1 MLLACRKIVI
11 VIVEG
16 PSDEEALGVALSHVY
31 DPDTVYV
38 HIMHGDITTRNGV
51 NGNNVVSKIGNEIKG
66 FASSRKYKKT
76 DFKQIIHIV
85 DTDGAFIPDENI
97 IEESGLENNVYE
109 DDGIHT
115 LNVDGIIK
123 RNAQKTENLDRLR
136 RRGSIWDIPYRVYYM
151 SCNLDHVLHNKR
163 NSTNDE
169 KESNAFTFA
178 QMYKD
183 DRDGFLDFICKS
195 EFSVTGDY
203 NESWKLMEKDLE
215 SLKRHTNLGIGLEE
229 YRKEKETEECSNK
242 GR

>member
-1 MLLACRKIVI
+1 
-11 VIVEG
+11 
-16 PSDEEALGVALSHVY
+16 
-31 DPDTVYV
+31 
-38 HIMHGDITTRNGV
+38 
-51 NGNNVVSKIGNEIKG
+51 
-66 FASSRKYKKT
+66 
-76 DFKQIIHIV
+76 
-85 DTDGAFIPDENI
+85 
-97 IEESGLENNVYE
+97 
-109 DDGIHT
+109 
-115 LNVDGIIK
+115 
-123 RNAQKTENLDRLR
+123 
-136 RRGSIWDIPYRVYYM
+136 M
-151 SCNLDHVLHNKR
+151 SCNLDHVLHDKR